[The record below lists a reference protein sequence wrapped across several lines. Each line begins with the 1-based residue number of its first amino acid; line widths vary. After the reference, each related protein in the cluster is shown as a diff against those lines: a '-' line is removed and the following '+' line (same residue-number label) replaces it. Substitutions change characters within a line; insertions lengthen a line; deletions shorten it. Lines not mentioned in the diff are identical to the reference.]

1 MVQEEKNL
9 FAPYY
14 AGYLGSNL
22 DETKKLQEKVV
33 KFAPTCKVRRLL
45 VEYLRLLSYY
55 DTLFLSSFP

>member
-22 DETKKLQEKVV
+22 DEAKKLLEKVV
-33 KFAPTCKVRRLL
+33 KFLPTSKVRKPTRRRVCHLIMALL
-45 VEYLRLLSYY
+45 
-55 DTLFLSSFP
+55 TQ